1 MDSVNTTV
9 TTLEDVQRIVETARL
24 SPFQRRDM
32 LSALKRICEM
42 AGMAPSMVATEP
54 GALRVLISKILPAAH
69 GVGRKTWSNLL
80 CGLRAALRLAGVI
93 DPPLQGDA
101 SRHPA
106 WAPLAQAIAG
116 DKRLSSGLAPFQ
128 NWCAALGLTPD
139 DVDDAVVR
147 RFHAW
152 LEHRTLRRK
161 PRDIARSI
169 PKLWNEASKRIEIWP
184 KTTLSPIS
192 FKAPQKWLGWP
203 ELGESFRADVEAYLA
218 MRGSPDIFD
227 ETPNAPKK
235 PLAPSTLHQQK
246 EHLRLAASVLV
257 ESGIPVE
264 EITSLAELV
273 KPERFKIILRHY
285 YERAKGRPNA
295 FVIGVAQTLL
305 QVARYHLALSQEE
318 LSHLR
323 RIASKLPAVPLDLT
337 PKNKALVFKFES
349 DALKAK
355 LLFLPDELQAEVT
368 KTLEKGQLLFVAA
381 QMAIAID
388 IQLAI
393 ALRPQNLSTLNWRRH
408 FLEPDGPRG
417 CLLLVIPA
425 GEMKSRKDDFV
436 AEIPIEVAR
445 RLRWYR
451 RSILPRLSADPD
463 GDLFV
468 TAKGIR
474 KNQRTLTLQ
483 MLRTIRKRL
492 GIHLTAHQ
500 YRHLLGNSYLDANP
514 HDTETAR
521 LLLGHAWTKTTRIY
535 LGSQTRRASRAYNEF
550 LFEQRERLKLRR
562 KRKLRRKLKANIK
575 QTSQN
580 EDPGGQPCAD

>member
-1 MDSVNTTV
+1 MAITKKPIK
-9 TTLEDVQRIVETARL
+9 TLAELLDFVEGASL
-24 SPFQRRDM
+24 SPYQRRDR
-32 LSALKRICEM
+32 LSAVKRICEM
-42 AGMAPSMVATEP
+42 AGMVPSVVAAEP
-54 GALRVLISKILPAAH
+54 VALRAMIAKILPAAH
-69 GVGRKTWSNLL
+69 GVGPKTWSNLL
-80 CGLRAALRLAGVI
+80 CGLRGALRLAGVI

-128 NWCAALGLTPD
+128 NWCAASGPTPD

-161 PRDIARSI
+161 PRDIVRSI
-169 PKLWNEASKRIEIWP
+169 PKLWNEASKKIEIWP
-184 KTTLSPIS
+184 KTTLAPIS
-192 FKAPQKWLGWP
+192 FKAPQKRLRWRDLT
-203 ELGESFRADVEAYLA
+203 ESFRADAEAYLG
-218 MRGSPDIFD
+218 MRASPDVFD
-227 ETPNAPKK
+227 ENPNAPKK
-235 PLAPSTLHQQK
+235 PLAPSTLHQQE
-246 EHLRLAASVLV
+246 EHLRLAASVLI
-257 ESGIPVE
+257 ESGIPLE

-273 KPERFKIILRHY
+273 KPERFKTILRHY
-285 YERAKGRPNA
+285 HERAKGRPNA

-305 QVARYHLALSQEE
+305 QVARHYLALSQEE
-318 LSHLR
+318 LAHLR
-323 RIASKLPAVPLDLT
+323 RIASKLPTVPLDLT
-337 PKNKALVFKFES
+337 PKNKAVVFKFES

-355 LLFLPDELQAEVT
+355 LLFLPDELQAEAT
-368 KTLEKGQLLFVAA
+368 KALEKGRLRFVKA

-388 IQLAI
+388 VQLAI

-417 CLLLVIPA
+417 RLLLVIPA
-425 GEMKSRKDDFV
+425 AEMKSRKDDFV

-451 RSILPRLSADPD
+451 RSVLPRLNADPD

-474 KNQRTLTLQ
+474 KDQRTLTLQ
-483 MLRTIRKRL
+483 MLRTIRNRL

-535 LGSQTRRASRAYNEF
+535 LGSQTRRASRATTNSF
-550 LFEQRERLKLRR
+550 SSRGR
-562 KRKLRRKLKANIK
+562 
-575 QTSQN
+575 
-580 EDPGGQPCAD
+580 G